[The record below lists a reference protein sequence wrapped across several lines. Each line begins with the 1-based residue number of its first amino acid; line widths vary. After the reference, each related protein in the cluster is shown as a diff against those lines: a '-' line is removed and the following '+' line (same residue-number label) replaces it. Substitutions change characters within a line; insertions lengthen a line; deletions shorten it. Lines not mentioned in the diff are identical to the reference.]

1 MPALKGTKQMKY
13 FLITLM
19 LISIITIN
27 AYSELTSNDLLNI
40 QKIVEETVDKSE
52 KRIKEYI
59 DIKID
64 GINTKFESVNTKIES
79 VEERISLVTTLVYAL
94 IALIVLGIGIPQ
106 ILIARKSSITNEQEK
121 INQELRA
128 EIETLKKQ
136 RIQSP

>member
-1 MPALKGTKQMKY
+1 MKY
-13 FLITLM
+13 FLITL
-19 LISIITIN
+19 LLFSLITIN
-27 AYSELTSNDLLNI
+27 AYSELTSDYLLKI
-40 QKIVEETVDKSE
+40 QKIVEDTVDKSE
-52 KRIKEYI
+52 KQIKEYI

-94 IALIVLGIGIPQ
+94 IVLIVLGVGIPQ

-121 INQELRA
+121 INQELRT

-136 RIQSP
+136 HIQSP

>member
-1 MPALKGTKQMKY
+1 MKY
-13 FLITLM
+13 LLIILM
-19 LISIITIN
+19 LFSLITIN
-27 AYSELTSNDLLNI
+27 AYSDLTSNDLLNI

-121 INQELRA
+121 INQELRN